1 MIKYCNNCLFP
12 ETKPDLEFN
21 NEGVCNACT
30 NYFNRPEV
38 DWKKRKEEF
47 VELVS
52 SIKSESS
59 WDCVIPVSGGK
70 DSTYQALKAKKYGL
84 NPLLVNSRTCDLSS
98 IGRKNIDNLRSL
110 GFDAIEVLPNPKVRS
125 KLNLIGL
132 KEVGDISWPEHIG
145 MFTIPFT
152 IALKFDIPTILYGE
166 NPQHEYGGP
175 EHFVNNRHQDR
186 RWLEEIGGTLG
197 MRLEDVLL
205 SENIEQ
211 KDLNIYKFPESED
224 LKEKSIRAY
233 YLGYFFPWNGLSNYV
248 LSQAHGMLSYGK
260 PVEGSFVDYENL
272 DNHQNGI
279 HEYLKILKHG
289 YGRITDQASILIRR
303 KLITRDEGLEIV
315 KKNEI
320 KFPWTYLDK
329 PVEEIIEP
337 LGITLDYLIEIFDSF
352 TNKNLFKLNKD
363 GSIYKNTDG
372 SPEKINYDNE

>member
-1 MIKYCNNCLFP
+1 MIKYCKNCLFP

-21 NEGVCNACT
+21 NKGVCNACT

-38 DWKKRKEEF
+38 DWNNRREEF
-47 VELVS
+47 IELAS
-52 SIKSESS
+52 SIKSESN
-59 WDCVIPVSGGK
+59 WDCVIPISGGK

-110 GFDAIEVLPNPKVRS
+110 GFDAIEVLPNPKIRS

-152 IALKFDIPTILYGE
+152 IALKFDIPIIFYGE

-205 SENIEQ
+205 SEEIER
-211 KDLNIYKFPESED
+211 KDLNIYKFPDSKD
-224 LKEKSIRAY
+224 LKERNIRAY
-233 YLGYFFPWNGLSNYV
+233 YLGYFFPWNGLSNYI
-248 LSQAHGMLSYGK
+248 LSQAHGMLSYGE
-260 PVEGSFVDYENL
+260 PVEGSLVDYENL

-303 KLITRDEGLEIV
+303 ELITREEGLEIV

-320 KFPWTYLDK
+320 KFPWTYLGK
-329 PVEEIIEP
+329 SIEEIIEP
-337 LGITLDYLIEIFDSF
+337 LGITLDYLVEVFDNF
-352 TNKNLFKLNKD
+352 TNKNLFRLNKD

>member
-1 MIKYCNNCLFP
+1 MIKYCVKCLFP

-21 NEGVCNACT
+21 KEGVCNACT
-30 NYFNRPEV
+30 NYSNRPNINW
-38 DWKKRKEEF
+38 DKREKEF
-47 VELVS
+47 
-52 SIKSESS
+52 IKLISKTEKNTQ
-59 WDCVIPVSGGK
+59 WDCVIPISGGK
-70 DSTYQALKAKKYGL
+70 DSTFQALTAKKYGL
-84 NPLLVNSRTCDLSS
+84 NPLLVNSRTCDLSP

-152 IALKFDIPTILYGE
+152 IALKFDIPIIFYGE

-175 EHFVNNRHQDR
+175 EHFVNNMHQDR

-205 SENIEQ
+205 SEDIEP
-211 KDLNIYKFPESED
+211 KDLNIYKFPDSKD
-224 LKEKSIRAY
+224 LTEKNIKAY
-233 YLGYFFPWNGLSNYV
+233 YLGYFFPWNGLSNYII
-248 LSQAHGMLSYGK
+248 SQAHGMLSYGK
-260 PVEGSFVDYENL
+260 PVEGSLVDYENL

-303 KLITRDEGLEIV
+303 NLITREEGIEIV
-315 KKNEI
+315 KKNEV

-329 PVEEIIEP
+329 PIEKIIEP
-337 LGITLDYLIEIFDSF
+337 LGITLDDIVEIFDNF

-363 GSIYKNTDG
+363 NTLFKNTDG
-372 SPEKINYDNE
+372 SLEKINYDNE

>member
-1 MIKYCNNCLFP
+1 MIKYCKNCLFP

-21 NEGVCNACT
+21 NKGVCNACT

-38 DWKKRKEEF
+38 DWNNRREEF
-47 VELVS
+47 IELVS
-52 SIKSESS
+52 SIKSDSN
-59 WDCVIPVSGGK
+59 WDCVIPISGGK

-110 GFDAIEVLPNPKVRS
+110 GFDAIEVLPNPKIRS

-152 IALKFDIPTILYGE
+152 IALKFDIPIIFYGE

-205 SENIEQ
+205 SEEIER
-211 KDLNIYKFPESED
+211 KDLNIYKFPDSKD
-224 LKEKSIRAY
+224 LKEKNIRAY
-233 YLGYFFPWNGLSNYV
+233 YLGYFFPWNGLSNYI
-248 LSQAHGMLSYGK
+248 LSQAHGMLSYGE
-260 PVEGSFVDYENL
+260 PVEGSLVDYENL

-303 KLITRDEGLEIV
+303 ELITREEGLEIV

-320 KFPWTYLDK
+320 KFPWTYLGK
-329 PVEEIIEP
+329 SIEEIIEP
-337 LGITLDYLIEIFDSF
+337 LGITLDYLVEVFDNF
-352 TNKNLFKLNKD
+352 TNKNLFRLNKD
-363 GSIYKNTDG
+363 GGIYKNIDG